1 MQDLLGDIS
10 RAHAGF
16 GYVPRYGM
24 EDGLF
29 EMIGCFGGASF
40 RSIYERDMVNMW

>member
-1 MQDLLGDIS
+1 MAMDEKPVLIEVWDSLRDIS

-24 EDGLF
+24 EDGVK
-29 EMIGCFGGASF
+29 ETIGWFMGGT
-40 RSIYERDMVNMW
+40 